1 MKRLITLSVALFISY
16 SSFAQDPAANTAVD
30 TSWKRSGVFGLNFT
44 QVSLSNWS
52 AGGENSISGIAIFN
66 YTANYAK
73 GLNTWDNNIDIGYGL
88 TQNGKDDPIKSEDKI
103 DLSSKYGRYAFKHWY
118 YSILLGFKSQFTEGY
133 NYPNDSVK
141 ISNFMAPAYF
151 TLALGMDYKPNDNFS
166 MLVAPLT
173 GRIIVV
179 NDDELADAG
188 AFGVDPAEY
197 DAFGVKTK
205 DGENIRYEFG
215 ALLKAVYKKDILEN
229 VNLMTKLELFSNY
242 VEDPQNVDVNWEVLI
257 AMKVNKYI
265 TATLS
270 TQLIYDDNT
279 ILTIDNNED
288 GIIDESGP
296 RTQFKE
302 VLGVGL
308 SYKF

>member
-1 MKRLITLSVALFISY
+1 MKKIFTLITALLISY
-16 SSFAQDPAANTAVD
+16 SSFSQEAAVD
-30 TSWKRSGVFGLNFT
+30 TSWKRSGIFGLNFT

-52 AGGENSISGIAIFN
+52 AGGQNSISGIAMFN
-66 YTANYAK
+66 YTANHKK
-73 GLNTWDNNIDIGYGL
+73 GKNSLDNIIDIAYGL
-88 TQNGKDDPIKSEDKI
+88 TQNGSDDPIKSEDKI
-103 DLSSKYGRYAFKHWY
+103 DLATKYGRQASAHWY
-118 YSILLGFKSQFTEGY
+118 YTVLLGFKSQFSEGF

-141 ISNFMAPAYF
+141 ISNFLAPAYF

-166 MLVAPLT
+166 LLIAPVT
-173 GRIIVV
+173 GRITVV
-179 NDDELADAG
+179 NDQDLADAG

-197 DAFGVKTK
+197 NALGVKTK
-205 DGENIRYEFG
+205 SGEKSNFEFG

-242 VEDPQNVDVNWEVLI
+242 MEDPQNVDVNWEVLI

-279 ILTIDNNED
+279 ILTIDNNDD

-308 SYKF
+308 AYKF

>member
-1 MKRLITLSVALFISY
+1 MKKIFTLITALLISY
-16 SSFAQDPAANTAVD
+16 SSFSQEAAVD
-30 TSWKRSGVFGLNFT
+30 TSWKRSGIFGLNFT

-52 AGGENSISGIAIFN
+52 AGGQNSISGIAMFN
-66 YTANYAK
+66 YTANYKK
-73 GLNTWDNNIDIGYGL
+73 GKNSWDNIIDIAYGL
-88 TQNGKDDPIKSEDKI
+88 TQNGSDDPIKSEDKI
-103 DLSSKYGRYAFKHWY
+103 DLATKYGRQASAHWY
-118 YSILLGFKSQFTEGY
+118 YTVLLGFKSQFSEGF

-141 ISNFMAPAYF
+141 ISNFLAPAYF

-166 MLVAPLT
+166 LLIAPVT
-173 GRIIVV
+173 GRITVV
-179 NDDELADAG
+179 NDQDLADAG

-197 DAFGVKTK
+197 NALGVKTK
-205 DGENIRYEFG
+205 SGEKSNFEFG

-242 VEDPQNVDVNWEVLI
+242 MEDPQNVDVNWEVLI

-279 ILTIDNNED
+279 ILTIDNNDD

-308 SYKF
+308 AYKF